1 MLYIGRDKELWHFPV
16 WIGMRHFCNLLPPS
30 IIYLYFFQ
38 PGLNPQSQVHFQ
50 TSLSARALM
59 GLLGFSGP
67 SITFRQSHAPPGL
80 TFVLFS
86 NVCHFLLI
94 IFLVEEMV
102 KSNGLAFKILCER
115 YLSAN
120 INNSFIII
128 WENWDKIL

>member
-1 MLYIGRDKELWHFPV
+1 MALSRRFRDISCLDRNETFLQFFTTFH
-16 WIGMRHFCNLLPPS
+16 HLS
-30 IIYLYFFQ
+30 IHFQ

-50 TSLSARALM
+50 TSLPEGALI

-67 SITFRQSHAPPGL
+67 SITFRQSHAPHGL

-86 NVCHFLLI
+86 KWLPLFI
-94 IFLVEEMV
+94 DYFLVKVMV

-115 YLSAN
+115 YLSAY